1 LDLLKG
7 LNRGR
12 SKEVVEEVTG
22 LEISYRLRTSLITFS
37 LVMKCLAEVDA
48 DNNNNK
54 GLDNNIENVVR
65 ARSLTRNNYSGSLA
79 L

>member
-12 SKEVVEEVTG
+12 SKEVAEEVTG

>member
-1 LDLLKG
+1 MDLLKG